1 MIRRPP
7 RSTLF
12 PYTTLFRS
20 GGRAAVAAAQPV
32 VGGLLC
38 RARRTQPRGGAL
50 RQRARLGQLQDVR
63 ADAPHL
69 RVRRPAGAVAQHPL
83 GRPAHREPPMSEP
96 VMVQLRSAIE
106 RALAPA
112 SLEIVDSIARHA
124 GHPGARGGGHFR
136 VTLVSEAFR
145 GRTQL
150 ERHRLVYA
158 AVAPLMSGAVHALN
172 IIARTPEEGP

>member
-1 MIRRPP
+1 
-7 RSTLF
+7 
-12 PYTTLFRS
+12 
-20 GGRAAVAAAQPV
+20 
-32 VGGLLC
+32 
-38 RARRTQPRGGAL
+38 
-50 RQRARLGQLQDVR
+50 
-63 ADAPHL
+63 
-69 RVRRPAGAVAQHPL
+69 
-83 GRPAHREPPMSEP
+83 MSEP

-112 SLEIVDSIARHA
+112 SLEIVDDSARHT

-145 GRTQL
+145 GRTRL